1 MRGNATDFDFLGD
14 IEKRFK
20 KLTHWTLRIRI
31 FFHSPL
37 ICTFNKNIEISF
49 LPFFSNSHITH
60 RPTVSIISCGWI
72 SNGKNYGSFIAQ
84 ILEYPRKRKYS
95 TAINLLPRSIIGHR
109 ILR

>member
-1 MRGNATDFDFLGD
+1 MRLGG

-60 RPTVSIISCGWI
+60 RPTVSIVSCGWI

-84 ILEYPRKRKYS
+84 ILEYPRNENIR
-95 TAINLLPRSIIGHR
+95 LLLTSSPALLLVTV
-109 ILR
+109 LR